1 MNRTFRT
8 LFTAAAAAVL
18 IAASAFAA
26 GDDGKPIDLRSMS
39 RTMAYATV
47 YDMQNNPDNYLG
59 RTVRM
64 SGSFTTFTAKPG
76 GERFTACVIKDA
88 AACCSTGME
97 FSLAEKP
104 AKLPNE
110 DSTINVEG
118 VFAVEK
124 EAGLAFTLLKNARF
138 LP

>member
-18 IAASAFAA
+18 IVVSAFAA
-26 GDDGKPIDLRSMS
+26 GNDGKPIDLRSMS

-47 YDMQNNPDNYLG
+47 FDMQINPDNYLG

-64 SGSFTTFTAKPG
+64 SGSFTTFTDKPG
-76 GERFTACVIKDA
+76 GERYTACVIKDA
-88 AACCSTGME
+88 AACCSAGLE

-104 AKLPNE
+104 AKLPKE
-110 DSTINVEG
+110 DSAINVEG

-124 EAGLAFTLLKNARF
+124 EAGLEFAVLKNARL

>member
-18 IAASAFAA
+18 ISASAFAA

-64 SGSFTTFTAKPG
+64 
-76 GERFTACVIKDA
+76 R
-88 AACCSTGME
+88 
-97 FSLAEKP
+97 
-104 AKLPNE
+104 
-110 DSTINVEG
+110 
-118 VFAVEK
+118 
-124 EAGLAFTLLKNARF
+124 
-138 LP
+138 